1 MNCYYVHEFGEFKV
15 ETSDEKLRLN
25 RSIVISYL
33 ILVDINTY
41 REILFNF
48 HIYISLL
55 NIRGFEYIFII
66 AISILGID
74 NVSIPD
80 SSSRATNL

>member
-1 MNCYYVHEFGEFKV
+1 M

-48 HIYISLL
+48 HIYIYIHLL

-66 AISILGID
+66 AISILYITYRFP
-74 NVSIPD
+74 IPLRD
-80 SSSRATNL
+80 AQRIFK